1 LGTGRRGVPRKD
13 VVKRTPGSEDLN
25 VRFES
30 RLWLLLLFGVVEV
43 GGEVEGWKVVGWKGL
58 FRDTTKPAS
67 DIEYDLEAG

>member
-1 LGTGRRGVPRKD
+1 M
-13 VVKRTPGSEDLN
+13 VKRTPGSEDLN

-43 GGEVEGWKVVGWKGL
+43 GGEVEGWKVVGWKGVGWEGL